1 MTDTI
6 SRKIV
11 SANILCTILIVCL
24 HARYEYNGIYNI
36 IGTLSDIAVP
46 VFFAI
51 SSYLYFEKFDWNNP
65 ITSYKKG
72 IKKRIFSLLAP
83 YLIFSSLGFLIFTSK
98 AMLKHEILPCD
109 ISSLKDV
116 LVYICFAKGNP
127 PLWYLTSLFEFVLL
141 APIIGY
147 VVRTTKFSFV
157 LIPLSVCF
165 CHTLSYSN
173 IFFWLPVL
181 IFGCYCSIWWSYILK
196 VFRDINSLYVSCFG
210 ILILVFIC
218 ISFNDIIDRTIPVY
232 YIYRISAPVL
242 FLAIMG
248 RFDFTP
254 PILFKMKNYTLFI
267 YCSHSLILFFL
278 FPIIKKLPYN
288 FFVYIISVVFLLL
301 VSVGIGIFVKSRFFR
316 LWRILNGGR

>member
-11 SANILCTILIVCL
+11 STNILCTILIVCL
-24 HARYEYNGIYNI
+24 HARYEYNGVYNI

-72 IKKRIFSLLAP
+72 IKKRIFSLLVP
-83 YLIFSSLGFLIFTSK
+83 YLIFSFLGFLIFTSK

-147 VVRTTKFSFV
+147 IVRITKFSFV

-173 IFFWLPVL
+173 IIFWLPVL

-210 ILILVFIC
+210 ILILVF
-218 ISFNDIIDRTIPVY
+218 R
-232 YIYRISAPVL
+232 AL
-242 FLAIMG
+242 
-248 RFDFTP
+248 
-254 PILFKMKNYTLFI
+254 
-267 YCSHSLILFFL
+267 
-278 FPIIKKLPYN
+278 
-288 FFVYIISVVFLLL
+288 
-301 VSVGIGIFVKSRFFR
+301 
-316 LWRILNGGR
+316 

>member
-11 SANILCTILIVCL
+11 SANIFCTILIVCL
-24 HARYEYNGIYNI
+24 HARYEYNGVYNI

-65 ITSYKKG
+65 IASYKKG
-72 IKKRIFSLLAP
+72 IKKRLFSLLVP
-83 YLIFSSLGFLIFTSK
+83 YVIFSSLGFLVFASK
-98 AMLKHEILPCD
+98 AMLMHETLPCD
-109 ISSLKDV
+109 ISSFKEV
-116 LVYICFAKGNP
+116 FVYICYAKGNP

-147 VVRTTKFSFV
+147 VVRTTKFSLV
-157 LIPLSVCF
+157 LMPLSVCF
-165 CHTLSYSN
+165 CYNLSYSN

-181 IFGCYCSIWWSYILK
+181 ILGCYCSIWWNSIQK

-210 ILILVFIC
+210 ILAIVLIC
-218 ISFNDIIDRTIPVY
+218 ISFYDIIDRTVLVY

-242 FLAIMG
+242 FLAIIG
-248 RFDFTP
+248 RCDFAP
-254 PILFKMKNYTLFI
+254 PILFKIKNYTLFI

-278 FPIIKKLPYN
+278 FPIVKKLPCN
-288 FFVYIISVVFLLL
+288 FLIYIISVVFLLL
-301 VSVGIGIFVKSRFFR
+301 VSVGIGNLVKSRCFR
-316 LWRILNGGR
+316 LWIILNGGR